1 MSEGRHPA
9 FTVALIGNP
18 NSGKS
23 TVFNQL
29 TGLRQRTGNFPGVT
43 VDIKEGHFHLPGG
56 KDVKLVDLPGTYS
69 LYPTSS
75 DERIVAEVMT
85 NPKNPSYPDAVIYVA
100 DSIHLEKHLLL
111 FTQLLDLQVPLL
123 LALNMSDMA
132 EEEGIKINTARLSEK
147 FDVPVLSISGRTGY
161 NIPRLNTELE
171 RLLLQKTTPHKRF
184 YQCTAVEKQV
194 SETVK
199 LNLGIDNQYR
209 ALLVLHHREWLD
221 FLSAADRETLDVI
234 AQTKDFHSLRAQ
246 VDETL
251 NRFDIF
257 TPIVQDAVQSPPLHP
272 ITPTDRIDAV
282 LTHRVLGPLIFFS
295 VMLLVF
301 MVIFYGYE
309 ITGGWVEGAMDWL
322 ISQTEPLVAAVGG
335 QGIADFFSKGIMEG
349 FKGVLVF
356 VPQVALLFLL
366 ITILEE
372 VGYLARVVFMF
383 DKTMRRYGMNGRSI
397 VALIGGG
404 ACAVPAIMGTRT
416 ISNWKERIIT
426 IMVTPFISCSARIP
440 VYMVLIP
447 VALPNAHWWTWSFV
461 FAGMY
466 VLGILAAFGS
476 AFVMKKI
483 MRSSDPSFLALEMPV
498 YRIPHWK
505 NVWLTV
511 WDKVVAFISGVWKII
526 LIITVVLW
534 VLSGSGPGDALEQ
547 AETRARQDA
556 VQMQLDSNAA
566 NDLVAARQLRASW
579 IGQMGQAIEPA
590 IRPLGYDW
598 KIGIALIS
606 SFAAREVFNSTMYTM
621 YSLESVGAEEEEKS
635 ADQKPFERYIS
646 LRGRMAEDRFED
658 NGRAVYSTAT
668 GMSLLVF
675 YALAMQCMS
684 TLAATKRE
692 TGRWRWA
699 IFQFFFMGAMAY
711 LFAWVAY
718 QVF

>member
-1 MSEGRHPA
+1 MSESRHPA

-43 VDIKEGHFHLPGG
+43 VDIKEGHFQLPCG
-56 KDVKLVDLPGTYS
+56 KEVKLVDLPGTYS

-85 NPKNPSYPDAVIYVA
+85 NPKNPSFPDAVIYVA

-111 FTQLLDLQVPLL
+111 FTQLLDLQTPLI

-147 FDVPVLSISGRTGY
+147 FGVPVLSISGRTGH
-161 NIPRLNTELE
+161 NIPKLNGELE
-171 RLLLQKTTPHKRF
+171 RLLLQKTAAHKRF

-199 LNLGIDNQYR
+199 LNLGVDNQYR

-251 NRFDIF
+251 NRFDVF
-257 TPIVQDAVQSPPLHP
+257 TPIVQDAVQSPPVHP
-272 ITPTDRIDAV
+272 VTPTDRIDAV
-282 LTHRVLGPLIFFS
+282 LTHRFGGPIIFFS

-309 ITGGWVEGAMDWL
+309 ITGGWVEGVMDWL
-322 ISQTEPLVAAVGG
+322 IGQTEPLVAAVGG
-335 QGIADFFSKGIMEG
+335 QSVADFFSKGVMEG
-349 FKGVLVF
+349 LKGVLVF

-447 VALPNAHWWTWSFV
+447 VALPNAHWWIWSFV

-466 VLGILAAFGS
+466 ALGILAAFGS

-498 YRIPHWK
+498 YRMPHWK

-534 VLSGSGPGDALEQ
+534 ILSGSGPGNALEQ
-547 AETRARQDA
+547 AENQARQDA

-621 YSLESVGAEEEEKS
+621 YSLESVGAEEEEQS

-699 IFQFFFMGAMAY
+699 VFQFFFMGAMAY